1 MRTSHLDENPELRQI
16 LSDRIR
22 QRGKIP
28 FSEFMELCLYH
39 PIHGYYQTKGEK
51 IGKEG
56 DYYTSPSVHPV
67 FGRLLVKQ
75 LGEMADLLGGDTFW
89 VLEAGA
95 GRGVLARDIL
105 DGCARRFPSLFER
118 LRYGILEKS
127 ARFVDEQRRR
137 LASYRDKVEWLDLKA
152 LQGRNLEGCIL
163 ANEFFDAL
171 PVHRIVVRD
180 GEAQEV
186 YVTEA
191 GGSFREILSGLS
203 SPSIH
208 RYLADMAVDLEEGQ
222 QAEVGLEAIR
232 WYGETAPALARG
244 FFVIIDYGFL
254 AHDLYASYRRSG
266 TFLCYYRHT
275 CSENPYEHVGFQDMT
290 AHVNFSALIDQGESV
305 GFHQTGFVPQYQFL
319 LSLGFLD
326 EIEREQKKNHTQDGS
341 LLERLTMKHL
351 ILPDG
356 GMGDT
361 FKVLIQHKG
370 IKQVTLTG
378 LQPL

>member
-1 MRTSHLDENPELRQI
+1 MIKQSFDKI
-16 LSDRIR
+16 L
-22 QRGKIP
+22 
-28 FSEFMELCLYH
+28 LA
-39 PIHGYYQTKGEK
+39 
-51 IGKEG
+51 IG
-56 DYYTSPSVHPV
+56 
-67 FGRLLVKQ
+67 LLMWS
-75 LGEMADLLGGDTFW
+75 LP
-89 VLEAGA
+89 AGA
-95 GRGVLARDIL
+95 GLFEDAVEGKEEYLDSEKYEIRQWDWNRKGNIRSVVARVNRV
-105 DGCARRFPSLFER
+105 RRQNPSLQSIRNIR
-118 LRYGILEKS
+118 LCH
-127 ARFVDEQRRR
+127 VD
-137 LASYRDKVEWLDLKA
+137 
-152 LQGRNLEGCIL
+152 N
-163 ANEFFDAL
+163 
-171 PVHRIVVRD
+171 
-180 GEAQEV
+180 
-186 YVTEA
+186 
-191 GGSFREILSGLS
+191 
-203 SPSIH
+203 
-208 RYLADMAVDLEEGQ
+208 
-222 QAEVGLEAIR
+222 EAILC
-232 WYGETAPALARG
+232 YGKASEDGSNRT
-244 FFVIIDYGFL
+244 VTVVSIDPHHKQSGWITLPLHEMGIEPRQPFL

-275 CSENPYEHVGFQDMT
+275 CSENHYEHVGFQDMT